1 MSVLNRDDFFNRI
14 QNIVGTDVSD
24 DSLSFIEDMNDTY
37 NDLESRAN
45 GDGIDWQQRYNELDE
60 AWKEKY
66 KKRFFSGGS
75 SYTPKADKDPDPQP
89 SNVDY
94 EDLFDK

>member
-14 QNIVGTDVSD
+14 QSIVGTDTSD

-45 GDGIDWQQRYNELDE
+45 GDGVDWQQRYNELDE

-75 SYTPKADKDPDPQP
+75 TIIPKANNEPDPQP
-89 SNVDY
+89 NNVDY
-94 EDLFDK
+94 DDLFDK